1 MFSTLISYESRNGST
16 VSVLDLLDIPHAQMV
31 PLHGIEEI
39 SEPEPMKE
47 RDVVDILV
55 EDVVL
60 PLDPAVEQQGEIP
73 RRALAL
79 VRYERPCVNHVQNL

>member
-1 MFSTLISYESRNGST
+1 
-16 VSVLDLLDIPHAQMV
+16 
-31 PLHGIEEI
+31 
-39 SEPEPMKE
+39 MKE

-55 EDVVL
+55 EDVIL

-79 VRYERPCVNHVQNL
+79 VRYERPCVNHVHNL